1 VEQTEQAQAVT
12 PPQGDEAGTET
23 LSAGEEGAATDAP
36 SASGRVEV
44 IVGEIPVADD
54 PTRLRWTV
62 RCSDS
67 DHDLLGDFETR
78 QEAERARD
86 DHLQSAHAATP

>member
-1 VEQTEQAQAVT
+1 VEETEQTQATASSA
-12 PPQGDEAGTET
+12 GDDAGTET

-36 SASGRVEV
+36 STSARVEV
-44 IVGEIPVADD
+44 IIGEIPVADE
-54 PTRLRWTV
+54 PTRLRWTA

-78 QEAERARD
+78 QEAEQAGD
-86 DHLQSAHAATP
+86 QHVQSAHATTP